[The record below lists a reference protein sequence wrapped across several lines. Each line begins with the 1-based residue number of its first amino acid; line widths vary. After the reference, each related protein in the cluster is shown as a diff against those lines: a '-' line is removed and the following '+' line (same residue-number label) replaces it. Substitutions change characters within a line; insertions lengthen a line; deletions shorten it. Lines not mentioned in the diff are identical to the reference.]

1 MAGEMA
7 GIKVGGWVDGI
18 MGVYRMTGGWV
29 DEWAGGRIGRRI
41 GRWVGG

>member
-1 MAGEMA
+1 MA

-18 MGVYRMTGGWV
+18 MGVYRMTGEWV
-29 DEWAGGRIGRRI
+29 DEWAGGWIGRRI